1 MATNPLQNQTKKYEN
16 AYQPEKKKARV
27 QITVDEDLAEIIRA
41 MKKDPLTDR
50 AIRGYAKAFLGRD

>member
-1 MATNPLQNQTKKYEN
+1 MGNPLQKQTKKYDD

>member
-1 MATNPLQNQTKKYEN
+1 MANHLQTQTKKYEN
-16 AYQPEKKKARV
+16 SYQPEKKKARI
-27 QITVDEDLAEIIRA
+27 QITVDEDLADIIRE